1 MSKSPLFLNL
11 LKIRLPITAKA
22 SITHRISALGVFFL
36 IFPFMGALLIAT
48 SSPEGFLFIEN
59 LGSLFLI
66 KILLNLFV
74 ASLTYHYIAGI
85 RHLIMDFG
93 YWETLKAGSISAY
106 GVFISSGILIIFF
119 STFIW

>member
-1 MSKSPLFLNL
+1 
-11 LKIRLPITAKA
+11 
-22 SITHRISALGVFFL
+22 
-36 IFPFMGALLIAT
+36 MGALLIAT

-66 KILLNLFV
+66 KILLNLFI
-74 ASLTYHYIAGI
+74 AGLTYHYIAGI

-106 GVFISSGILIIFF
+106 GVFIFSGILIIYF

>member
-1 MSKSPLFLNL
+1 MSKPPLFLNL

-22 SITHRISALGVFFL
+22 SITHRISAVGVFFL
-36 IFPFMGALLIAT
+36 IFPFMSGLLIAT

-66 KILLNLFV
+66 KVLLNLFI
-74 ASLTYHYIAGI
+74 AGLTYHYIAGI

-106 GVFISSGILIIFF
+106 GVFILSGILIIYF

>member
-22 SITHRISALGVFFL
+22 SITHRISAVGVFFL
-36 IFPFMGALLIAT
+36 IFPFMSALLIAT
-48 SSPEGFLFIEN
+48 SSPEGFHFIEN

-74 ASLTYHYIAGI
+74 AGLTYHYIAGI

-106 GVFISSGILIIFF
+106 GVFIFSGILIIYF

>member
-22 SITHRISALGVFFL
+22 SITHRISAVGVFFL

-59 LGSLFLI
+59 LGSLFLF

-74 ASLTYHYIAGI
+74 AGLTLSLYRWDQTFDNGFW
-85 RHLIMDFG
+85 LLGDFKG
-93 YWETLKAGSISAY
+93 WINKRLWRFYL
-106 GVFISSGILIIFF
+106 
-119 STFIW
+119 

>member
-22 SITHRISALGVFFL
+22 SITHRISAVGVFFI

-66 KILLNLFV
+66 KILLNLFI
-74 ASLTYHYIAGI
+74 AGLTYHYIAGI

-106 GVFISSGILIIFF
+106 GVFIFSGILIIYF

>member
-22 SITHRISALGVFFL
+22 SITHRISAVGVFFL

-66 KILLNLFV
+66 KILLNLFI
-74 ASLTYHYIAGI
+74 AGLTYHYIAGI

-106 GVFISSGILIIFF
+106 GVFIISGILIIYF

>member
-22 SITHRISALGVFFL
+22 SITHRISAVGVFFL
-36 IFPFMGALLIAT
+36 IFPFMGGLLIAT

-74 ASLTYHYIAGI
+74 AGLTYHYIAGI
-85 RHLIMDFG
+85 RHLIMDLG

>member
-22 SITHRISALGVFFL
+22 SITHRISAVGVFFL
-36 IFPFMGALLIAT
+36 IFPFMGALLIST

-59 LGSLFLI
+59 LGSLFLF
-66 KILLNLFV
+66 KILFNFFV
-74 ASLTYHYIAGI
+74 AGLTYHYIAGI

-106 GVFISSGILIIFF
+106 GVFIFSGILIIYF

>member
-22 SITHRISALGVFFL
+22 SITHRISAVGVFFL

-74 ASLTYHYIAGI
+74 AGLTYHYIAGI

-106 GVFISSGILIIFF
+106 GVFILSGILIIYF

>member
-22 SITHRISALGVFFL
+22 SITHRISAVGVFFL

-48 SSPEGFLFIEN
+48 SSQEGFLFIEN

-66 KILLNLFV
+66 KILLNLFI
-74 ASLTYHYIAGI
+74 AGLTYHYIAGI

-106 GVFISSGILIIFF
+106 GVFIFSGILIIYF

>member
-22 SITHRISALGVFFL
+22 SITHRISAVGVFFL
-36 IFPFMGALLIAT
+36 IFHFMCALLIST
-48 SSPEGFLFIEN
+48 SSPEGFLFSEN

-66 KILLNLFV
+66 KILLNLFI
-74 ASLTYHYIAGI
+74 AGLTYHYIAGI

-106 GVFISSGILIIFF
+106 GVFIFSGILIIYF

>member
-22 SITHRISALGVFFL
+22 SITHRISAVGVFFL

-74 ASLTYHYIAGI
+74 AGLTYHYIAGI

-106 GVFISSGILIIFF
+106 GVFIISGILIIYF

>member
-22 SITHRISALGVFFL
+22 SITHRISAVGVFFL

-48 SSPEGFLFIEN
+48 SSPEGFLFIKN

-74 ASLTYHYIAGI
+74 AGLTYHYIAGI

>member
-22 SITHRISALGVFFL
+22 SITHRISAVGVFFL
-36 IFPFMGALLIAT
+36 IFPCMGALLIAT

-74 ASLTYHYIAGI
+74 AGLTYHYIAGI

>member
-22 SITHRISALGVFFL
+22 SITHRISAVGVFFL
-36 IFPFMGALLIAT
+36 IFPFMGALLTAT

-74 ASLTYHYIAGI
+74 AGLTYHYIAGI

>member
-22 SITHRISALGVFFL
+22 SITHRISAVGVFFL
-36 IFPFMGALLIAT
+36 IFPFMSALLIAT

-74 ASLTYHYIAGI
+74 AGLTYHYIAGI

-106 GVFISSGILIIFF
+106 GVFISSGILIIYF